1 MKVVGA
7 TFGHPLP
14 DGRGDLWS
22 PAQLVR
28 GMTMRN
34 KILEELYKNR
44 EDYISGET
52 LAVNLGISRAAV
64 WKHINILK
72 REGYSIETAPGR
84 GYKLLEM
91 KDKLLP
97 GEIENS
103 IHNNIIGKRIIY
115 FDSIDSTNSYAK
127 KKVCRLKDGTVVL
140 AEEQTAGKGRRG
152 REWVSPKG
160 TGIWV
165 SLILKPDIPPREGIK
180 MTQIA
185 AVAVCESI
193 RKLTGLDALIK
204 WPNDIVINGKKVCGI
219 LTEMAGELNEIS
231 YVVIGIGINANM
243 EHFPGE
249 IGRKATSLFIE
260 GGKKVD
266 RKELLVDILE
276 NFEII
281 YNNYIL
287 HLNLNEILPRI
298 KTYSAVLGKNIR
310 IIQGKSEKMGK
321 AVDINDDG
329 LLLVETDDGNRELI
343 SSGEVSIRGERGYI

>member
-1 MKVVGA
+1 
-7 TFGHPLP
+7 
-14 DGRGDLWS
+14 
-22 PAQLVR
+22 
-28 GMTMRN
+28 MRN

-52 LAVNLGISRAAV
+52 LAVNLGISRTAV

-72 REGYSIETAPGR
+72 KEGYSIKTAPGK
-84 GYKLLEM
+84 GYRLSEM

-97 GEIENS
+97 GEIGSS

-115 FDSIDSTNSYAK
+115 FDSIDSTNNYIK
-127 KKVCRLKDGTVVL
+127 KKAGQLKNGTVVL
-140 AEEQTAGKGRRG
+140 AEEQVSGRGRRG
-152 REWVSPKG
+152 KEWISPKG
-160 TGIWV
+160 TGIWM

-185 AVAVCESI
+185 AVAVCGSI

-219 LTEMAGELNEIS
+219 LTEMAGELNEIN

-243 EHFPGE
+243 EHFPEEVGK
-249 IGRKATSLFIE
+249 KATSLFIE

-276 NFEII
+276 NFEIM
-281 YNNYIL
+281 YNNYTL
-287 HLNLNEILPRI
+287 HLNLNEVLPMI
-298 KTYSAVLGKNIR
+298 KAYSAVLGKNIR
-310 IIQGKSEKMGK
+310 IIQGKSEKMGR

-329 LLLVETDDGNRELI
+329 LLLVEKEDGNRELI